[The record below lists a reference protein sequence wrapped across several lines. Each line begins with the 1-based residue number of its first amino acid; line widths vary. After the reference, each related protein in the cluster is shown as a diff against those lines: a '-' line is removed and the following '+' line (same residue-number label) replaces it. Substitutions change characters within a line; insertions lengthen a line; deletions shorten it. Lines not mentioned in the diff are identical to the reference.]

1 MEKKDFEKLVSE
13 AFLELPTWILEKLKN
28 VAIVIEDYPSD
39 FQLKNLESSNKFLLG
54 LYEGVPQIERK
65 YYNRALPDKI
75 TLFYKN
81 FEKECGDN
89 LKILKRK
96 IKEVLKH
103 EIAHHFGFKEEE
115 IKKKERKKFLD

>member
-1 MEKKDFEKLVSE
+1 MEKKDFEKLVTE
-13 AFLELPTWILEKLKN
+13 AFRELPNWVLEKLKN

-115 IKKKERKKFLD
+115 IQNKESP